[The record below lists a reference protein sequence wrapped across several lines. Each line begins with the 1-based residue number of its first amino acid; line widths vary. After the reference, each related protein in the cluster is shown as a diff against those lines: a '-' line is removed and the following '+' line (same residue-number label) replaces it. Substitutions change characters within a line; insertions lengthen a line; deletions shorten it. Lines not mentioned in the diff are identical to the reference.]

1 METNKY
7 AKARENKIKDY
18 ADDINL
24 STKIPGIVYDLF
36 HDQFGINLPD
46 EKQTVPI
53 VFETAWKV
61 IKEYVEKQPVDEFS
75 FDVCGVSFEY
85 TTERTDAEKGTN
97 ITPHLVHIRNMNF
110 MKNDTPFV
118 SGCDYKSA
126 IQNRYDAW
134 RTVNLLETITA
145 IENEVYAELINT
157 YGIDL
162 TTPKAVMPIVA
173 ATYTAAVELTRD
185 LCKKSDY
192 DPAVYLEL
200 YNVMAIM
207 VDEEDTVLLRPL
219 RTLKEGVK
227 GDSKIADINA

>member
-7 AKARENKIKDY
+7 EKARENKIKDY
-18 ADDINL
+18 AYDINL

-36 HDQFGINLPD
+36 HAQFGINLPD

-75 FDVCGVSFEY
+75 LDVCGVSFEY

-118 SGCDYKSA
+118 SGSDYKSA
-126 IQNRYDAW
+126 IQNRYDSW